1 MSARAI
7 ASQKMKR
14 AGGHDFS
21 NKSTK
26 QEPTNLE
33 SLKQN
38 SNEIVKQKL
47 TIPQAIYLLEKKI
60 IDLEDNL
67 EKNRTTFKEEL
78 IESIKSSKT
87 EEQHLSNHIDEN
99 KIKELI
105 FNAVKPYDERIGK
118 LEKEYSLL
126 KLKLSQLE
134 TSIPS
139 IRTSLQTIEN
149 KSTSYDKKLT
159 DIEEIQKLVNKLSTH
174 ILTNE

>member
-1 MSARAI
+1 M
-7 ASQKMKR
+7 
-14 AGGHDFS
+14 
-21 NKSTK
+21 
-26 QEPTNLE
+26 
-33 SLKQN
+33 
-38 SNEIVKQKL
+38 
-47 TIPQAIYLLEKKI
+47 
-60 IDLEDNL
+60 
-67 EKNRTTFKEEL
+67 
-78 IESIKSSKT
+78 
-87 EEQHLSNHIDEN
+87 
-99 KIKELI
+99 I
-105 FNAVKPYDERIGK
+105 FNALKPYDERIGK